1 MTKNKQN
8 NSSTTVLTIVVGFA
22 VIFWITKMEWA
33 LYVAISVGVLGIL
46 SSWLRDQ
53 IDFLWGLLAK
63 VLSYIVPNILLSL
76 IFYFFL
82 TPVAFLSKIFGKKD
96 PLKLK
101 NKSDSVYVVEEKT
114 FAPESF
120 EKIF

>member
-63 VLSYIVPNILLSL
+63 VLSYIVPNIILSL